1 MRINRDKYLTELIS
15 RKNTSLI
22 KIVTGIRRCGKSY
35 LLKEIYYDY
44 LLSVGV
50 KKENIIVISLDT
62 IENENLLN
70 PHNLL
75 EFINSKINEDETFYL
90 ILDEIQEVDN
100 FVPLLNSLLQKK
112 NLDVYVTGS
121 NSKFLSTDIVTQFR
135 GRSDQIYV
143 MPLSFKEFFDC
154 QNLSFDEAYDDYI
167 NYGGM
172 PYLLQIKEIN
182 QKINY
187 LDSLFEEI
195 YLKDI
200 KERYNIRNDKE
211 MEELLNIIASN
222 IGTLISPIKLE
233 NTFKSVG
240 KVSLSRNTIYS
251 YLKIFEESF
260 LIKKANRYDLKGKKY
275 INAPLKYYF
284 TDVGLR
290 NSRLNF
296 RQQEEPHIMENIIY
310 NELIRR
316 GYKVDIGVVSE
327 YTKNINNFN
336 IYKQLEVDFVAN
348 IGNNRIFIQSAYNI
362 PSKEKREQETRSL
375 NLLDNSFKKVIIV
388 RNYLKPRRD
397 EKGIITICLEDFL
410 LNENIL
416 NEI

>member
-1 MRINRDKYLTELIS
+1 MRINRDKYLKELIS
-15 RKNTSLI
+15 RKNTSAI

-44 LLSVGV
+44 LLSIGV
-50 KKENIIVISLDT
+50 KKENIIIISLDT

-75 EFINSKINEDETFYL
+75 EFINSKINEEETFYL
-90 ILDEIQEVDN
+90 ILDEIQEEDN

-135 GRSDQIYV
+135 GRGDQIYV

-211 MEELLNIIASN
+211 MEELLNIIASC
-222 IGTLISPIKLE
+222 IGTLISPTKLE

-284 TDVGLR
+284 TDIGLR

-327 YTKNINNFN
+327 HTKC
-336 IYKQLEVDFVAN
+336 K
-348 IGNNRIFIQSAYNI
+348 
-362 PSKEKREQETRSL
+362 
-375 NLLDNSFKKVIIV
+375 
-388 RNYLKPRRD
+388 
-397 EKGIITICLEDFL
+397 
-410 LNENIL
+410 
-416 NEI
+416 

>member
-375 NLLDNSFKKVIIV
+375 NLKIIYIFRVIIV